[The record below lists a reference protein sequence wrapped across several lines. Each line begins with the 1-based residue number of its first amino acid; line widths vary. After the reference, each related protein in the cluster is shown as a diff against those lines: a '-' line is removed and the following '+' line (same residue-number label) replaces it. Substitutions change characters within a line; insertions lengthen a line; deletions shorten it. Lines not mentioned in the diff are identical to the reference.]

1 MMRFRIVLA
10 AVAASLAVGV
20 VGVPAAG
27 AATTGTIG
35 TVPINGVAK
44 NGKKFTGTYA
54 VQRLVVSGNQ
64 AWTVGTLK
72 GRMNGHRV
80 SRAGVKM
87 PASAPSSGA
96 LQAPHGPGTCSI
108 LHLQLAPIDLNLLG
122 LRVKLGGGPNANQV
136 ITLDITAQR
145 GGGLLG
151 DLLCGL
157 SGIIPPL
164 P

>member
-10 AVAASLAVGV
+10 AVAASLL

-27 AATTGTIG
+27 AASSDTLG

-44 NGKKFTGTYA
+44 NGKTFTGTYR
-54 VQRLVVSGNQ
+54 VDRLVVTQSRS
-64 AWTVGTLK
+64 WTVGTLK
-72 GRMNGHRV
+72 GRMNGRRV
-80 SRAGVKM
+80 TRSGVKM
-87 PASAPSSGA
+87 PAALAPNTAGVA
-96 LQAPHGPGTCSI
+96 QAGTCSI

-122 LRVKLGGGPNANQV
+122 LRVQLGGGRRANQV
-136 ITLDITAQR
+136 ITLNITAQR

-164 P
+164 